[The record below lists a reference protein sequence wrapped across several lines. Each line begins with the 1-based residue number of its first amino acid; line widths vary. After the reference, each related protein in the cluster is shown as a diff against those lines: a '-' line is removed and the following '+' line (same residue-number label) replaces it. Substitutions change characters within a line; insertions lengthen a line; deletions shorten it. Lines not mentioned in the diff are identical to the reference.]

1 MSDNFYDDFQIN
13 SRKNTKEI
21 KFSLVESI
29 SCGDCCIYCASLGPR
44 CTLHNGSKIFNIP
57 KPALDAIRNPS
68 KILGENI
75 IEENNLKF
83 GGKRLH
89 FNTCIFNYAHDSCKN
104 CREGRFEEIKY
115 KDITLKF
122 CFPMLKNNTNVI
134 PIGFHWTFNMTCKNN
149 EIIDLEVFPF
159 DKVSYTHRHTS
170 EKNYIKDTEGKFNDD
185 SFPNMNNTKSSNL
198 SKDNIWNNFSP
209 KNIEDNQIQ
218 DEQIKDENISK
229 KDIIKNDSLNY
240 GSEKKQKE
248 IDLLIKENKAQKE
261 AITGLK
267 AIISLD
273 SDLSNSKDL
282 EDKINQLNEIISDN
296 EKNYKR
302 KLKNLN
308 DDINM
313 YNTNI
318 KNLNYKIRDL
328 ENSDKFSEK
337 DFKNIKDGV
346 KNFSNILFDS
356 FVKSYNNS
364 DF

>member
-1 MSDNFYDDFQIN
+1 
-13 SRKNTKEI
+13 
-21 KFSLVESI
+21 
-29 SCGDCCIYCASLGPR
+29 
-44 CTLHNGSKIFNIP
+44 
-57 KPALDAIRNPS
+57 
-68 KILGENI
+68 
-75 IEENNLKF
+75 
-83 GGKRLH
+83 
-89 FNTCIFNYAHDSCKN
+89 
-104 CREGRFEEIKY
+104 
-115 KDITLKF
+115 
-122 CFPMLKNNTNVI
+122 MLKNNTNVI

-159 DKVSYTHRHTS
+159 DKVLYNHRHTS
-170 EKNYIKDTEGKFNDD
+170 DRNYIKDTDLKFNDD

-282 EDKINQLNEIISDN
+282 EDKINKLNEIILDN

-302 KLKNLN
+302 KLKDLN
-308 DDINM
+308 NDINM

-328 ENSDKFSEK
+328 EKSDKFSEK

-356 FVKSYNNS
+356 FVKSLII
-364 DF
+364 